1 MNFGPLGSSKYVH
14 KRGLTFVEVLVAII
28 LVGVGLASL
37 VGGLGALT
45 RSYSS
50 AQEREIMHRLAQGK
64 YEELLATG
72 DWITV
77 SDGDFED
84 VRYAKYEWEVET
96 ATTEVENLESLR
108 VIVRVI
114 DAGDNASVV
123 AEGLFYRPLQ
133 ASEGGAQ

>member
-1 MNFGPLGSSKYVH
+1 MTLGLPGSLKYVH
-14 KRGLTFVEVLVAII
+14 KRGLTLVEVLVAIV

-37 VGGLGALT
+37 VAGLGSLT

-50 AQEREIMHRLAQGK
+50 AQEREIMHRLAHEK
-64 YEELLATG
+64 YEDLLATG

-96 ATTEVENLESLR
+96 STTEVEDLESLR

-114 DAGDNASVV
+114 DAGDNAAVV
-123 AEGLFYRPLQ
+123 AEGLVYRPLV

>member
-1 MNFGPLGSSKYVH
+1 MH
-14 KRGLTFVEVLVAII
+14 RRGLTFVEVLVAIV

-37 VGGLGALT
+37 IGGLGALT

-84 VRYAKYEWEVET
+84 VRYAKYEWEIETSTTDVED
-96 ATTEVENLESLR
+96 LESLR
-108 VIVRVI
+108 VVVRI
-114 DAGDNASVV
+114 SDAGDNAFVV
-123 AEGLFYRPLQ
+123 AEGLVYRPLQ
-133 ASEGGAQ
+133 ISEDGAQ